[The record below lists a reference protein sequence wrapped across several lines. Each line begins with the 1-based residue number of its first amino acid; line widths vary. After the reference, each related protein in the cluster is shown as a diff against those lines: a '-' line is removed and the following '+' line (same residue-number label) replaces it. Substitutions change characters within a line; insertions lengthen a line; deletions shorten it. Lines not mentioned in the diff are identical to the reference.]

1 LLLAALCSA
10 PRAQEA
16 APPPL
21 PQETPVQEIPAIEH
35 LEGAPPAGHVVLP
48 GVTLSGY
55 VTLQYL
61 SPDGPG
67 PSPTAPL
74 PPGEDG
80 RFNDPQY
87 SRRPRLDLSHLSGIA
102 WWDPTPAWKVLGE
115 VDLQDVIQLPLHSD
129 AEDGPD
135 SAPYVSLERLYAEYR
150 ISDSLTVRAGKF
162 LTPIGRW
169 NQEHSDPQ
177 TWTVLR
183 PLISQSAFPLNATG
197 LMLLGSLPLGSQWID
212 YQAYAS
218 NGGDWRSSPH
228 THRFERGFGGR
239 VSTELNPALQIGVSA
254 SRFVQDDYA
263 PTEFDLFGVDGSAS
277 WGRLA
282 LSGEAIVRLP
292 ADGAQGEERGWFLQS
307 VLALTEHWSG
317 VARVEAYRRAIDPT
331 ANHTALL
338 GVVYRSGRHWV
349 FKAEWAQPSDDTVG
363 LPSGLLSSLTLV
375 F

>member
-1 LLLAALCSA
+1 MGGLVLAALCSA
-10 PRAQEA
+10 SSAQDVASPPAPA
-16 APPPL
+16 A
-21 PQETPVQEIPAIEH
+21 ETPAIEH

-67 PSPTAPL
+67 PSPTAPR
-74 PPGEDG
+74 PPDQNA
-80 RFNDPQY
+80 RFDDPQY

-102 WWDPTPAWKVLGE
+102 WWEPTPAWKVLGE

-150 ISDSLTVRAGKF
+150 FSDSATLRAGKF

-197 LMLLGSLPLGSQWID
+197 LMLLGSVPVRSQWID
-212 YQAYAS
+212 YQVYAS

-228 THRFERGFGGR
+228 THDFERGFGAR
-239 VSTELNPALQIGVSA
+239 VSTSSIPRCRSARRPAA
-254 SRFVQDDYA
+254 SFKTTTR
-263 PTEFDLFGVDGSAS
+263 PRSSTC
-277 WGRLA
+277 LA
-282 LSGEAIVRLP
+282 WTP
-292 ADGAQGEERGWFLQS
+292 ARAGAAWR
-307 VLALTEHWSG
+307 
-317 VARVEAYRRAIDPT
+317 
-331 ANHTALL
+331 
-338 GVVYRSGRHWV
+338 
-349 FKAEWAQPSDDTVG
+349 
-363 LPSGLLSSLTLV
+363 
-375 F
+375 